1 MAKSVIG
8 EFPAVDVD
16 THLNEPAGTWD
27 DIDASFKE
35 QRLQIREEASRRWL
49 CLGEKKILPIR
60 PTYVGEVD
68 DARERVQS
76 DPDGY
81 EKMIA
86 SRKLITPE
94 QEQKQAKL
102 ESCADTRLTV
112 LREMGI
118 QSALLF
124 PSFGLFWPSIVDN
137 AEVADA
143 NFMAWN
149 NWIVQQSAIDP
160 SSLMPVAQFSLSDPN
175 RTVAEIRRSKK
186 MGVRGFFVRAVP
198 YRDLPWSDPTNEPIW
213 DELETSGMPLLLHAA
228 PIGPIT
234 INPAWEKNIVKGHVG
249 QPLPT
254 FVNRAL
260 PAEAVLSN
268 LIFEGVL
275 ERHPK
280 LKIAVLE
287 FGSIW
292 VPSFLQRI
300 DYTFDYL
307 SPRNRYMRDRLK
319 MKPSEYFR
327 RQVRVAAFWSEPL
340 LWLFESAGP
349 EVFLFSSDFPH
360 PEGSNDAVERAYR
373 ILDKMPPATIRR
385 FFSANAKELLQA
397 PDRAS

>member
-1 MAKSVIG
+1 MVQSVIG
-8 EFPAVDVD
+8 DFPAVDVD
-16 THLNEPAGTWD
+16 THLNEPSGTWD
-27 DIDASFKE
+27 DIDPSFKE
-35 QRLQIREEASRRWL
+35 QRLQIRQEAARRWL
-49 CLGEKKILPIR
+49 CLGDKKILPIR

-68 DARERVQS
+68 DARELVQS

-81 EKMIA
+81 EKLIA

-94 QEQKQAKL
+94 QEQRQAQL
-102 ESCADTRLTV
+102 ESSADTRLAV
-112 LREMGI
+112 LKEMGV

-124 PSFGLFWPSIVDN
+124 PSFGLFWPSIVEN

-149 NWIVQQSAIDP
+149 NWIVLQSAVDP
-160 SSLMPVAQFSLSDPN
+160 NSLMPVAQFSLSDPN
-175 RTVAEIRRSKK
+175 RTVAEIRRCKK
-186 MGVRGFFVRAVP
+186 MGVRGFFIRAVP
-198 YRDLPWSDPTNEPIW
+198 YRNLPWSDPSNEPVW
-213 DELETSGMPLLLHAA
+213 DELESSGMPLLLHAA

-234 INPAWEKNIVKGHVG
+234 INPAWEKNLEKGHVG

-254 FVNRAL
+254 FVNRSL
-260 PAEAVLSN
+260 PAEAVLAN

-275 ERHPK
+275 ERHPN
-280 LKIAVLE
+280 LKIGVLE

-300 DYTFDYL
+300 DYTYDYM

-327 RQVRVAAFWSEPL
+327 RQIKVAAFWSEPL
-340 LWLFESAGP
+340 LWMLQSAGP

-360 PEGSNDAVERAYR
+360 PEGSDSAVERAYR
-373 ILDKMPPATIRR
+373 ILDKMPPGTIQR
-385 FFSANAKELLQA
+385 FFSANAKELLQPNGSA
-397 PDRAS
+397 

>member
-1 MAKSVIG
+1 MVQNVIG
-8 EFPAVDVD
+8 EFSAVDVD
-16 THLNEPAGTWD
+16 THLNEPVGTWD
-27 DIDASFKE
+27 NIDAAYKD

-49 CLGEKKILPIR
+49 CLGERKILPIR
-60 PTYVGEVD
+60 ATYVGEVD
-68 DARERVQS
+68 EARERVQS

-86 SRKLITPE
+86 SRKLVTLE
-94 QEQKQAKL
+94 QEQIQTKL
-102 ESCADTRLTV
+102 ESCPDTRLTV
-112 LREMGI
+112 LQDMGI

-124 PSFGLFWPSIVDN
+124 PSFGLFWPSIVAD

-149 NWIVQQSAIDP
+149 NWIVQQSAID
-160 SSLMPVAQFSLSDPN
+160 SDRLLPVAQFSLSNPD
-175 RTVAEIRRSKK
+175 RTAVEIRRCKK

-198 YRDLPWSDPTNEPIW
+198 YRDLPWSDPSNEAIW
-213 DELETSGMPLLLHAA
+213 DELETADIPLLLHAA

-234 INPAWEKNIVKGHVG
+234 INPVWEKNIVKGHVG

-280 LKIAVLE
+280 LRIGVLE

-307 SPRNRYMRDRLK
+307 SPRNRYIRDRLK

-327 RQVRVAAFWSEPL
+327 RQVKVAAFWNEPL
-340 LWLFESAGP
+340 LWMFESAGP

-360 PEGSNDAVERAYR
+360 PEGSNSAVERAYR
-373 ILDKMPPATIRR
+373 ILDKLPPEAIQR
-385 FFSANAKELLQA
+385 FFSTNAKELLQSNH
-397 PDRAS
+397 RLS